1 MYTKMHYKNLK
12 LHHRNMTFICCPC
25 NSGLYLSGLS
35 LINKKMRKILI
46 AMSRANT
53 TNRLYKNF

>member
-1 MYTKMHYKNLK
+1 MHYKNLK
-12 LHHRNMTFICCPC
+12 LHHRNLTFICCPY